1 MRYLSHR
8 IGNKRISLG
17 IPVISLAIVTHI
29 INRIKSA
36 KHKGQNIV
44 AHRIDDVGYQKFH
57 AESKHFPHGSEID
70 MKVRAPSRIIISS
83 DIQYEDED
91 DLLPS
96 QTPVSHPVECQHQ
109 SHDIRTDQSH
119 EINNGYL
126 LVHHIFHH
134 IPVLGDTK
142 RRDEETQEHEA
153 RQGGETRLMEEI
165 SYQRRT
171 EKEHHIH
178 GKTHQD
184 IKPEHRIIIVVGG
197 FPDIHQCLGKTA
209 TLQIARNQGENGE
222 DADNTIIGWR
232 QQARQEDAKEDIEH
246 LGGATVHSSPKQSL
260 GGFFL

>member
-1 MRYLSHR
+1 
-8 IGNKRISLG
+8 
-17 IPVISLAIVTHI
+17 
-29 INRIKSA
+29 
-36 KHKGQNIV
+36 
-44 AHRIDDVGYQKFH
+44 
-57 AESKHFPHGSEID
+57 

-91 DLLPS
+91 NLLPS

-109 SHDIRTDQSH
+109 AHDIRTDQSH
-119 EINNGYL
+119 KINNGYL
-126 LVHHIFHH
+126 LVHHILHH

-232 QQARQEDAKEDIEH
+232 QQARQEDAKEDIEY
-246 LGGATVHSSPKQSL
+246 LSGATVHSSPKQSL